1 MLFEH
6 SFFDNFWDIFFD
18 KNNKGRERERERVVS
33 LRINQG
39 GGGELCNTQT
49 Y

>member
-18 KNNKGRERERERVVS
+18 KNNKGRERERERERES
-33 LRINQG
+33 CKFKNQPRRRR
-39 GGGELCNTQT
+39 
-49 Y
+49 

>member
-18 KNNKGRERERERVVS
+18 KNNKGRERERES
-33 LRINQG
+33 CKFKNQPRRRR
-39 GGGELCNTQT
+39 
-49 Y
+49 